1 MNVRSAFT
9 DSKINRL
16 HPQGFEHDFNFEKYF
31 TSAAVVD
38 RKSVTMIDT
47 QVDDSVTI

>member
-16 HPQGFEHDFNFEKYF
+16 HPQGFEHDFNFKKYF

-47 QVDDSVTI
+47 ELDDSVTT